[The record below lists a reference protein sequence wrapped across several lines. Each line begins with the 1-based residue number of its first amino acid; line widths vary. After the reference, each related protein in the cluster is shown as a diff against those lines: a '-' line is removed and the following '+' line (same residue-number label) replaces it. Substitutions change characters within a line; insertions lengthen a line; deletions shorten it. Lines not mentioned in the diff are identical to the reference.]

1 MIVMIDVVRIFN
13 DISLEITK
21 NGPKINEDL
30 SENEITWKIENMKM
44 KLKVMLS
51 VLNFFN
57 VRKSSSFHHGHLR
70 QN

>member
-30 SENEITWKIENMKM
+30 SVNEIT
-44 KLKVMLS
+44 
-51 VLNFFN
+51 
-57 VRKSSSFHHGHLR
+57 
-70 QN
+70 